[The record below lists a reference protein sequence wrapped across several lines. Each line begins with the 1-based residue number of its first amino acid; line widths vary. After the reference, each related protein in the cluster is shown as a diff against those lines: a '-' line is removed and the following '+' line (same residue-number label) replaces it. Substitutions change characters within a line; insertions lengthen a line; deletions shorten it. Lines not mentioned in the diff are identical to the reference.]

1 MRGERARLEVIE
13 RRRRRSEGGGR
24 FNRIATLSALSTS
37 QSSPEEEASKTVSW
51 RKPKADH
58 KIGLSVFEQRER
70 SQNNYVS
77 RSKIIQWRKA

>member
-13 RRRRRSEGGGR
+13 RRRRHSESGGR
-24 FNRIATLSALSTS
+24 FNRRATLSALSTS
-37 QSSPEEEASKTVSW
+37 QSSPEEEASEMVSW

-58 KIGLSVFEQRER
+58 KIGLSVSEQRER